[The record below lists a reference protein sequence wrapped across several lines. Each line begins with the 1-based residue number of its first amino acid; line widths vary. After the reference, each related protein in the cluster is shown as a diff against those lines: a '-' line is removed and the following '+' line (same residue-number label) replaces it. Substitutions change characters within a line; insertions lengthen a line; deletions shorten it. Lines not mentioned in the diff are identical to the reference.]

1 MEGNIFQPL
10 MPKNDEEEKC
20 AYPEEEYNA
29 NVENMVALEKFVNEN
44 PFTINIR
51 KEVEGI
57 LKELAKARRGDLL
70 VENVAA
76 LIATRKDE
84 KDEELQTRQGQNQSN
99 LQNRRKLIQHL
110 RDYVK
115 YSRSFAEQKVKLTE
129 MNRSFTTKEVKAT
142 GHTLYIEN
150 TFKFNE
156 EVLMEVLNKYLNH
169 HFRNMDDVVPKN
181 MYQTKFKQRPKVS
194 SYREL
199 GDFIYEYR

>member
-1 MEGNIFQPL
+1 M
-10 MPKNDEEEKC
+10 
-20 AYPEEEYNA
+20 
-29 NVENMVALEKFVNEN
+29 
-44 PFTINIR
+44 
-51 KEVEGI
+51 
-57 LKELAKARRGDLL
+57 
-70 VENVAA
+70 
-76 LIATRKDE
+76 
-84 KDEELQTRQGQNQSN
+84 QTRQGQNQSN

-129 MNRSFTTKEVKAT
+129 MNRSFITKEVKAT

-199 GDFIYEYR
+199 GDFIYEYLRKNDHTSYKIVSSDGRNFYEMSPGWKSAILLD